1 MNLTALRVDPPC
13 PDSPARARV
22 PWWRWLCWWLALLA
36 LPVQAGEAAGP
47 VTRFD
52 QAAFQ
57 QLPPAAPANWQTVAL
72 PDTWGARG
80 LTLAGSAHYRLQLR
94 LQQAPQGVWALRID
108 RLSNVHSIQVNGVL
122 VQQRGDVQA
131 AQGVPRVLGMLVEFP
146 AALLRAGDNQID
158 VQWRLAA
165 RAGMSAIEA
174 GPVDQL
180 QPGYDRARFLDQTLP
195 QVMNVAGGALA
206 AFLLLVW
213 LQRRQE
219 EAIGLFGL
227 LWLLLSL
234 RNYSYHVDATPLPSP
249 WGDVLF
255 FGAQCISVVL
265 LGLFVIAL
273 VGDPLPRL
281 RRLLRALALVL
292 PLLGALFGAFGH
304 LQLLRQWM
312 YPLLSLLSF
321 LALALL
327 LRSLWRRPGPAMAAL
342 VAGLGAVVV
351 AGVHDYLF
359 LHARLP
365 VTGMYWI
372 PLVVPLGCVSFAL
385 VLIHRLVRALAVSE
399 ELTLTLEA
407 RVAER
412 TLALQA
418 ADAAKTRFLA
428 AASHDLR
435 QPVAAI
441 GLLVG
446 LARERT
452 PEPGL
457 RGMLG
462 QVQQA
467 VQALET
473 LLRGLLDL
481 SRLDTPEALP
491 QRQPVALQALFDG
504 LALHHQADAQA
515 RGLRLR
521 LRPTALVVDT
531 DPALLDQV
539 LRNLVGNALR
549 HTRQGGVLVAARSLG
564 AQGVRL
570 QVWDTGIGI
579 PADQQQRVFEPF
591 VQLHNPARDRSQG
604 QGLGLAIVRRAVD
617 LLGHPLA
624 LRSVPG
630 RGSCFSIDL
639 PAVLALP
646 LPSVDT
652 EPALPAMP
660 LAGRRL
666 WLLEDDDTL
675 RSALAGR
682 LADWG
687 ADVLALDS
695 LAALQQQLQTSA
707 SAPELLLTDHRLPD
721 GDGLQAVARLR
732 DRHGPVPALVLT
744 GDTGPAEKAAYA
756 SQGVEVLHKPVQ
768 PASLLQGLLR
778 SLPG

>member
-1 MNLTALRVDPPC
+1 MNLPTRRVDLH
-13 PDSPARARV
+13 SPASPTRAWAR
-22 PWWRWLCWWLALLA
+22 WWRWLGLWLALLA
-36 LPVQAGEAAGP
+36 PPVLAAEAGS
-47 VTRFD
+47 VVRFD
-52 QAAFQ
+52 QAFYRP
-57 QLPPAAPANWQTVAL
+57 LGPAAPADWQAVAL

-80 LTLAGSAHYRLQLR
+80 LPLAGSAHYRLQLPLR
-94 LQQAPQGVWALRID
+94 QAPQGVWALRID
-108 RLSNVHSIQVNGVL
+108 RLSNVHSIRVNGVL
-122 VQQRGDVQA
+122 VQQRGDVLA
-131 AQGVPRVLGMLVEFP
+131 AQGVPRVLATLVEFP
-146 AALLRAGDNQID
+146 AALLRVGDNQID

-165 RAGMSAIEA
+165 RAGMSVVIA
-174 GPVDQL
+174 GPSDL
-180 QPGYDRARFLDQTLP
+180 LLPGYDRARLRDQTLP

-219 EAIGLFGL
+219 EAIGLFGV

-273 VGDPLPRL
+273 SGDTLPRL
-281 RRLLRALALVL
+281 RRLLRGLGLVL
-292 PLLGALFGAFGH
+292 PALGALFGAIGQ

-312 YPLLSLLSF
+312 YPLLSLLSL
-321 LALALL
+321 LALGLL
-327 LRSLWRRPGPAMAAL
+327 LRSLWRRPSPALAAL
-342 VAGLGAVVV
+342 VAGLAAVVA

-365 VTGMYWI
+365 ITGTYWI

-399 ELTLTLEA
+399 DLALKLEA
-407 RVAER
+407 RVVER

-452 PEPGL
+452 PEPAQRTL
-457 RGMLG
+457 LG

-481 SRLDTPEALP
+481 SRLDTPEAPP
-491 QRQPVALQALFDG
+491 QRQPVALQVLFDG

-521 LRPTALVVDT
+521 LRPSPLVVDT

-549 HTRQGGVLVAARSLG
+549 HTRQGGVLVAARRQG

-579 PADQQQRVFEPF
+579 PVDQQQRVFEPF

-617 LLGHPLA
+617 LLAHPLA

-630 RGSCFSIDL
+630 RGSCFSLDL
-639 PAVLALP
+639 PACPPAPPWAEALP
-646 LPSVDT
+646 
-652 EPALPAMP
+652 PAVAAAP
-660 LAGRRL
+660 LAGRHL
-666 WLLEDDDTL
+666 WLLDDDPVM
-675 RSALAGR
+675 RSALAAR
-682 LADWG
+682 LTAWG
-687 ADVLALDS
+687 ASVQALAS
-695 LAALQQQLQTSA
+695 LAALQQALDRDD
-707 SAPELLLTDHRLPD
+707 APPDLLLTDLRLPD
-721 GDGLQAVARLR
+721 GDGPQAVTRLR
-732 DRHGPVPALVLT
+732 GRHGPVPALALT
-744 GDTGPAEKAAYA
+744 GDTGAAAQADFA
-756 SQGVEVLHKPVQ
+756 SLGVVLLYKPVSPPDLLQ
-768 PASLLQGLLR
+768 RLLQGLG
-778 SLPG
+778 SS

>member
-1 MNLTALRVDPPC
+1 MPLPLHRFHLPR
-13 PDSPARARV
+13 PASHARIWLLSV
-22 PWWRWLCWWLALLA
+22 CWLCLWLGWSAPPA
-36 LPVQAGEAAGP
+36 QAAGAA
-47 VTRFD
+47 VVRLD
-52 QAAFQ
+52 AAAFR
-57 QLPPAAPANWQTVAL
+57 QLDRPAQADWQAIAL

-80 LTLAGSAHYRLQLR
+80 LPLAGQAHYRLRLA

-108 RLSNVHSIQVNGVL
+108 RLSNVHTIQINGVL
-122 VQQRGDVQA
+122 VQQRGEVLA
-131 AQGVPRVLGMLVEFP
+131 ARGVPRALATLVEFP
-146 AALLRAGDNQID
+146 AALLRVGDNQID

-165 RAGMSAIEA
+165 RAGMSVVMA
-174 GPVDQL
+174 GPSDL
-180 QPGYDRARFLDQTLP
+180 LLPGYDRARLLDQNLP

-213 LQRRQE
+213 LQRRHE
-219 EAIGLFGL
+219 EAIGLFGV

-234 RNYSYHVDATPLPSP
+234 RNYGYHVDATPLPSP

-273 VGDPLPRL
+273 SGDTLPRL
-281 RRLLRALALVL
+281 RRLLRGLGLLL
-292 PLLGALFGAFGH
+292 PLLGALFAVIGQ

-312 YPLLSLLSF
+312 YPLLSLLSL
-321 LALALL
+321 LALGLL
-327 LRSLWRRPGPAMAAL
+327 LRSLWRRPSPALAAL
-342 VAGLGAVVV
+342 AVGLAAVVA

-365 VTGMYWI
+365 ITGMYWI

-399 ELTLTLEA
+399 DLALKLEA
-407 RVAER
+407 RVVER

-446 LARERT
+446 LAREGT
-452 PEPGL
+452 AEPGQ
-457 RGMLG
+457 RAMLDR
-462 QVQQA
+462 VQQA
-467 VQALET
+467 VQAMES

-481 SRLDTPEALP
+481 SRLDTPEAQP
-491 QRQPVALQALFDG
+491 RRQPVALQALFDAV
-504 LALHHQADAQA
+504 ALHHQADAQA
-515 RGLRLR
+515 SGLRLR
-521 LRPTALVVDT
+521 LRPTPLVVDT

-549 HTRQGGVLVAARSLG
+549 HTRQGGVLVAARRQG

-591 VQLHNPARDRSQG
+591 VQLHNPARDRSRG
-604 QGLGLAIVRRAVD
+604 QGLGLAIVRRTVD

-624 LRSVPG
+624 LRSVSG
-630 RGSCFSIDL
+630 QGSCFSLGL
-639 PAVLALP
+639 PACQP
-646 LPSVDT
+646 Q
-652 EPALPAMP
+652 PAMAAPAAPSAAAAP

-666 WLLEDDDTL
+666 WLLDDDPVV
-675 RSALAGR
+675 REALVSR
-682 LADWG
+682 LVAWG
-687 ADVLALDS
+687 AAVQPLGS
-695 LAALQQQLQTSA
+695 LAALQQQLQSPG
-707 SAPELLLTDHRLPD
+707 SGPELLLTDLRLPD
-721 GDGLQAVARLR
+721 GDGLQAIALLR
-732 DRHGPVPALVLT
+732 DRHGPVPVLVVT
-744 GDTGPAEKAAYA
+744 GETASAEQATLAHP
-756 SQGVEVLHKPVQ
+756 GVVLLHKPVQ
-768 PASLLQGLLR
+768 QSLLLQGLLR